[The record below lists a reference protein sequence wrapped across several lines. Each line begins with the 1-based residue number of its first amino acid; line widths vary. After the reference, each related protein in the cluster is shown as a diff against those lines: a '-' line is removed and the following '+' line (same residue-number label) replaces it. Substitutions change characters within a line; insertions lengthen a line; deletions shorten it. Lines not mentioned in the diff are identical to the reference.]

1 MRIRWLIFGALIQ
14 SSLAFS
20 GDLSLVTA
28 GFSSQKQDDN
38 KATNIELGGRFHEAL
53 EKNIEVYYFL
63 GLKLRNY
70 SEGGDSNGIEIG
82 GGGRYY
88 GNPFSGQIL
97 PYIGLQGWYMN
108 DEDKLAQ
115 TKESGIYYSGL
126 LGFRFMFNEKFFF
139 DLEGELFNSSL
150 TSSKTTSTT
159 VGTVTTEETTKTTQV
174 RVSSRNDS
182 FFDSIKVGVG
192 LKL

>member
-1 MRIRWLIFGALIQ
+1 MQIRWLFLGALLQ
-14 SSLAFS
+14 GTLAFS

-28 GFSSQKQDDN
+28 GFSSQKQNDN
-38 KATNIELGGRFHEAL
+38 KATNIEIGGRFHEAL
-53 EKNIEVYYFL
+53 EKNIEVYYLL

-88 GNPFSGQIL
+88 GSPFSSQIL

-108 DEDKLAQ
+108 DEDKIAQ

-126 LGFRFMFNEKFFF
+126 LGFRFQFDEKFFF
-139 DLEGELFNSSL
+139 DLEGELFSSSL
-150 TSSKTTSTT
+150 TSSKTKSTT
-159 VGTVTTEETTKTTQV
+159 VGTVTTDETTKTTQV

-192 LKL
+192 MKL